1 MKINTEANHLYA
13 SQHTKKP
20 AASSTNSASFASAL
34 TAATAETAAVKKVDF
49 TSMTRQEMFDWMNS
63 QIRSGNMSF
72 DESTPFLGM
81 TVKISVATGQPVDI
95 STDNTRINFVEKAR
109 LGIEG
114 ALSRNDPEEAKR
126 LQIALAIMQK
136 NQRTPAGVDSRA

>member
-34 TAATAETAAVKKVDF
+34 TAAAETATVKKVDF

-63 QIRSGNMSF
+63 QIRSGKMSF

-81 TVKISVATGQPVDI
+81 TVKISVATGQPVDM
-95 STDNTRINFVEKAR
+95 STDTTRINFVEKAR

-114 ALSRNDPEEAKR
+114 ALSRNDPDEAKR